1 MAQRITPSTKIKI
14 VPKEGE
20 LEITLNVNI
29 TVDGQV
35 VATANNANVVTAQQ
49 SEQSEEDDDHVDPL
63 VPDFSSGGGGI
74 FGMFG
79 KKSND
84 KE

>member
-1 MAQRITPSTKIKI
+1 MPQRIRPATKIRV

-35 VATANNANVVTAQQ
+35 VATAANAEVISVQ
-49 SEQSEEDDDHVDPL
+49 EHEEDDHVEPL
-63 VPDFSSGGGGI
+63 VPDFQSSGGI
-74 FGMFG
+74 FGLFG
-79 KKSND
+79 KKTKD
-84 KE
+84 HKE